1 MNDFFGHTVTV
12 AGLVTGGDLMNQL
25 QGRDLG
31 DELLIPSVMLR
42 HEQDIFLGDVSV
54 DEVRERLG
62 VNVRTVENDGA
73 ELLDAFLGI

>member
-1 MNDFFGHTVTV
+1 
-12 AGLVTGGDLMNQL
+12 MNQL

-42 HEQDIFLGDVSV
+42 HEQDVFLDDVSV

-62 VNVRTVENDGA
+62 VRVRTVENDGA